1 MCPLKT
7 SSQKSQLLKTPP
19 QKSDARKKQQGD
31 ANAPNTQPPKLSM
44 CEQQDDTKVSNK
56 CTSKSGMC
64 KLQDGA
70 KAPNK
75 HTSKSITVLTIPERA
90 DLYRS
95 IVGQDADFKFDP
107 KITTPLDDFL
117 VMVSINRGSLV
128 VLDEAHFF
136 DENNLKEGI
145 KKYVN
150 NPLNSKRSLRIIF
163 VCSERCPG
171 DDLLSFLS
179 SYCCFYDIIYDCQSV
194 DIPIKLGQ
202 LIAKPN
208 SRFNILDLL
217 EPALTATKVI
227 ASNITKD
234 AVSASAKDAT
244 STSTEDPANAAE
256 NATSAHAVSSANAVE
271 KAESTLT
278 LNKEPILLK
287 QSAKKDENGITIN
300 IQIQIQK

>member
-7 SSQKSQLLKTPP
+7 PPQKSQLLKTPP
-19 QKSDARKKQQGD
+19 QKSDARKKQQ
-31 ANAPNTQPPKLSM
+31 
-44 CEQQDDTKVSNK
+44 DDTKVPNR

-64 KLQDGA
+64 KLQNNA

-136 DENNLKEGI
+136 DENSLKEGI

-171 DDLLSFLS
+171 DELLSFLS

-202 LIAKPN
+202 LVAKPN

-217 EPALTATKVI
+217 EPALTATI
-227 ASNITKD
+227 AMAEATKD
-234 AVSASAKDAT
+234 AVSASITDA
-244 STSTEDPANAAE
+244 ANIRVESSA
-256 NATSAHAVSSANAVE
+256 ATSAKNAASPHTESPANTAE

-287 QSAKKDENGITIN
+287 QSAEKDENGITIN